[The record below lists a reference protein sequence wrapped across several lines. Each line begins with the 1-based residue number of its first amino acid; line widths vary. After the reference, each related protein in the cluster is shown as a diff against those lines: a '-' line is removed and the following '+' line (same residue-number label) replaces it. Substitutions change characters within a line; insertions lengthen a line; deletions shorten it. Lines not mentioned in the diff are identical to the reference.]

1 MPWPGLIVHKK
12 CTVTVLQGGVG
23 VQDGVVGLH
32 DSCRDL
38 KVVNFKKGCNH
49 RKGFYCT
56 SVFGRN
62 PDRLNITKTKHCRGT
77 SILYFFSA

>member
-56 SVFGRN
+56 I
-62 PDRLNITKTKHCRGT
+62 LHITDKTYIGWGK
-77 SILYFFSA
+77 YFYGFYFLVTF